1 MPLSRL
7 DHVGFT
13 VADLDRSIPFYTL
26 LLGTEPGLR
35 LRWSPGEH
43 AFVGR
48 IIGYPGLDLEGA
60 FFPLPGGGV
69 LELLQYHH
77 PPAGAVDM
85 ETSNVGNGHLGLA
98 SEDIH
103 ADYERLRGHVE
114 FRGPAPV
121 EIPSGPAKGGWA
133 IYLRD
138 RHHRR
143 ARAGAARVSLTRSA
157 SRAPPST
164 ARADR
169 A

>member
-1 MPLSRL
+1 MPIGHL

-13 VADLDRSIPFYTL
+13 VSDLDRSIPFYEH
-26 LLGTEPGLR
+26 LLGTEPALR
-35 LRWSPGEH
+35 LRWTPSEDE
-43 AFVGR
+43 FVGR

-77 PPAGAVDM
+77 PAAGRVDM
-85 ETSNVGNGHLGLA
+85 ETSNIGNGHLGLA

-103 ADYERLRGHVE
+103 ADYERLRDHVD

-121 EIPSGPAKGGWA
+121 RIPSGPAKGGWA

-138 RHHRR
+138 PD
-143 ARAGAARVSLTRSA
+143 GITVELVQ
-157 SRAPPST
+157 APPG
-164 ARADR
+164 
-169 A
+169 